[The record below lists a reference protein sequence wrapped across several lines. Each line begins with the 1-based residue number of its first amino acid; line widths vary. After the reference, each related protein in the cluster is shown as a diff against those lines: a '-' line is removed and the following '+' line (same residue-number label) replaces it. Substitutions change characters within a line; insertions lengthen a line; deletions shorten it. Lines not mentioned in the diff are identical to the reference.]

1 MPIRFGLNY
10 GKNLMTAALLK
21 NRDYTI
27 ILAKVAPS
35 VTKTPPGYENRWLA
49 AQQAIMNLAAICESF
64 DPDGINV
71 YISCRDA
78 ECGFHPYRQVLSKEL
93 ETIFQTHFPPENL
106 HLLDGLKMALED
118 YFTRKAAQKTK
129 PNGAI
134 ILVLIDG
141 EPLDRMAIA
150 RLIVHATTQMEQDS
164 ELGIGFLQ
172 LGDDLIARGFLN
184 ALDENL
190 QTAGAKFDIVHS
202 RVLEEIPA
210 QCLVD
215 FLQDVIHD

>member
-1 MPIRFGLNY
+1 
-10 GKNLMTAALLK
+10 MTAPLLK

-35 VTKTPPGYENRWLA
+35 VTQTPPGYENRWLA
-49 AQQAIMNLAAICESF
+49 AETAILHLAAVCESF
-64 DPDGINV
+64 DPDGISL
-71 YISCRDA
+71 YISCREA

-93 ETIFQTHFPPENL
+93 EAIFQTHFPPANL

-118 YFTRKAAQKTK
+118 YFTRKAAQKSK

-134 ILVLIDG
+134 ILVIIDG

-150 RLIVHATTQMEQDS
+150 RLIVHATTQIDQDS

-172 LGDDLIARGFLN
+172 LGDDMIARGFLN

-190 QTAGAKFDIVHS
+190 QAAGAKFDIVHTS
-202 RVLEEIPA
+202 LLDEVPN
-210 QCLVD
+210 QCLIN